1 MLTICSAFAS
11 ALAPGLKHSIV
22 FLTSS
27 TIYQCEHVPSS
38 VSHHFQVP
46 TPVLCSNLPVHM
58 LISTFL
64 MDNTTALYF
73 SISYYLVPGTI
84 KCLPNSLLQNGT
96 SFHVFDQGR
105 FAKEV
110 LPKYFK
116 HNNMASFV
124 RQLNMCKYRTEWKH
138 FIICMQCVHSE
149 RKGSRVCT
157 PKERLKVQLSRC
169 LAYSSHCLR
178 VGP

>member
-1 MLTICSAFAS
+1 MQRPCPWVEMLYCIAGRLHYLSVRH
-11 ALAPGLKHSIV
+11 G
-22 FLTSS
+22 
-27 TIYQCEHVPSS
+27 PSS

-46 TPVLCSNLPVHM
+46 SPVQCNKLPVHM

-64 MDNTTALYF
+64 VGNTTLLF
-73 SISYYLVPGTI
+73 LSVSYYIVPGTI
-84 KCLPNSLLQNGT
+84 KCLPNSLFQNGT

-124 RQLNMCKYRTEWKH
+124 RQLNMCKYRTEWKY
-138 FIICMQCVHSE
+138 FMICMQCLHSE
-149 RKGSRVCT
+149 RKGIFNGG
-157 PKERLKVQLSRC
+157 KVVE
-169 LAYSSHCLR
+169 YVH
-178 VGP
+178 